1 MLQIVELRPVTAGVP
16 ANGQRTRRAARLSD
30 SKKFSS
36 NAIQLPGVRLLEHQI
51 RAMPSALRFS
61 GKSVVIDPG
70 ETSPTEKD
78 VKGGNLFTPGATA
91 TKGGRHR
98 ADTGPG
104 FAQNLK
110 DAAQKTIKG
119 ITGLGRDTSSSAT
132 SVKSGESGS
141 SSSPSGDAFG

>member
-1 MLQIVELRPVTAGVP
+1 MRVLQIVELRPVTAGVP

-70 ETSPTEKD
+70 E
-78 VKGGNLFTPGATA
+78 
-91 TKGGRHR
+91 
-98 ADTGPG
+98 
-104 FAQNLK
+104 FAQPTVADEYIL
-110 DAAQKTIKG
+110 TSYHEG
-119 ITGLGRDTSSSAT
+119 ITQLIALASNSLRSRPEPENRM
-132 SVKSGESGS
+132 KFL
-141 SSSPSGDAFG
+141 P